1 MDDYLVK
8 SIKNYSFKKGVSR
21 TKEQVYFFIKF
32 DGKKYPISFF
42 DEHVLEVETS
52 VVPNLRG
59 LVDIYKL
66 DKFFAQGLLV
76 MMESNEYIT
85 RYEYKRYTPSKTTQ
99 PSDYAFEVLC
109 KGWEDF
115 KLHC

>member
-8 SIKNYSFKKGVSR
+8 SINNYPSKKELAR
-21 TKEQVYFFIKF
+21 TKEQVHFFIKF
-32 DGKKYPISFF
+32 EGEKYPISFF
-42 DEHVLEVETS
+42 DENFLEVETS
-52 VVPNLRG
+52 IVPKLRG

-85 RYEYKRYTPSKTTQ
+85 KYEYKRYTPSKTTQ
-99 PSDYAFEVLC
+99 PSDYVLQGMC
-109 KGWEDF
+109 KG
-115 KLHC
+115 

>member
-8 SIKNYSFKKGVSR
+8 SINNYSMKKGSAR
-21 TKEQVYFFIKF
+21 TKEQVHFFIRY

-42 DEHVLEVETS
+42 DKNVLEVETS

-85 RYEYKRYTPSKTTQ
+85 KYEYKRYTPSKTVQ
-99 PSDYAFEVLC
+99 PSDYVSLGIC
-109 KGWEDF
+109 KG
-115 KLHC
+115 

>member
-1 MDDYLVK
+1 MDDHLIK
-8 SIKNYSFKKGVSR
+8 SMIKYTVNNGLSR

-85 RYEYKRYTPSKTTQ
+85 KYEYKRYTPSKTTQ
-99 PSDYAFEVLC
+99 PSDYVFEGLC
-109 KGWEDF
+109 KG
-115 KLHC
+115 

>member
-8 SIKNYSFKKGVSR
+8 SIKNYNGKNQLGR
-21 TKEQVYFFIKF
+21 NKEKVHFFIKF

-42 DEHVLEVETS
+42 DENILEVETTI
-52 VVPNLRG
+52 VPHLRG

-66 DKFFAQGLLV
+66 DQFFAQGLLV

-85 RYEYKRYTPSKTTQ
+85 KYEYKRYTPSKIIQ
-99 PSDYAFEVLC
+99 PPDYVFQGKC
-109 KGWEDF
+109 KAS
-115 KLHC
+115 

>member
-1 MDDYLVK
+1 MDDYLIK
-8 SIKNYSFKKGVSR
+8 SIKNYAVKKDLAR
-21 TKEQVYFFIKF
+21 TKEQIHFFIKF

-42 DEHVLEVETS
+42 DESVLEVETS

-66 DKFFAQGLLV
+66 NKFFAQGLLV

-85 RYEYKRYTPSKTTQ
+85 KYEYKRYTPSETMQ
-99 PSDYAFEVLC
+99 PSDYVSEGLC
-109 KGWEDF
+109 KG
-115 KLHC
+115 

>member
-8 SIKNYSFKKGVSR
+8 SINNYPEKKGLAR
-21 TKEQVYFFIKF
+21 TKEQVHFFIKF
-32 DGKKYPISFF
+32 EEKKYPISFF
-42 DEHVLEVETS
+42 DDNFLEVETS
-52 VVPNLRG
+52 IVPKLRG

-85 RYEYKRYTPSKTTQ
+85 KYEYKRYTPSKTTQ
-99 PSDYAFEVLC
+99 PSDYVLQGMC
-109 KGWEDF
+109 KS
-115 KLHC
+115 

>member
-1 MDDYLVK
+1 MK
-8 SIKNYSFKKGVSR
+8 SIKNYSFKKAVTR

-42 DEHVLEVETS
+42 DERVLEVETS

-85 RYEYKRYTPSKTTQ
+85 KYEYKRYTPCKATQ
-99 PSDYAFEVLC
+99 PSDYVFEGLC
-109 KGWEDF
+109 KG
-115 KLHC
+115 

>member
-1 MDDYLVK
+1 MDDHLVK
-8 SIKNYSFKKGVSR
+8 LIKNRTLKKVLSR
-21 TKEQVYFFIKF
+21 TKEQVYFFIRF
-32 DGKKYPISFF
+32 DGRKYPISFF

-85 RYEYKRYTPSKTTQ
+85 RYEYKRYTPSKTKH
-99 PSDYAFEVLC
+99 PSDYVFQGVC
-109 KGWEDF
+109 KG
-115 KLHC
+115 

>member
-8 SIKNYSFKKGVSR
+8 SIKNYAKNRSLAR
-21 TKEQVYFFIKF
+21 TKEQDHFCIKF
-32 DGKKYPISFF
+32 DGKKYPLSFF
-42 DEHVLEVETS
+42 DENVLEVETS

-85 RYEYKRYTPSKTTQ
+85 KYEYKRYTLSNTKQ
-99 PSDYAFEVLC
+99 PSD
-109 KGWEDF
+109 
-115 KLHC
+115 

>member
-8 SIKNYSFKKGVSR
+8 SINNYLKDNALAR
-21 TKEQVYFFIKF
+21 TKEQVHFFIKF
-32 DGKKYPISFF
+32 EGIKYPISFF
-42 DEHVLEVETS
+42 DENFLEVETS
-52 VVPNLRG
+52 IVPKLRG

-85 RYEYKRYTPSKTTQ
+85 KYEYKRYTPSKTTQ
-99 PSDYAFEVLC
+99 PSDYVLQGMC
-109 KGWEDF
+109 EG
-115 KLHC
+115 

>member
-8 SIKNYSFKKGVSR
+8 SIKNYVAKKGSAR
-21 TKEQVYFFIKF
+21 TKEYVHFFIKF

-42 DEHVLEVETS
+42 DENVLEVETS
-52 VVPNLRG
+52 VVPKLRG
-59 LVDIYKL
+59 LVNIYQL

-85 RYEYKRYTPSKTTQ
+85 KYEYKRYTPSNTKQ
-99 PSDYAFEVLC
+99 PFDYVFQGVC
-109 KGWEDF
+109 KG
-115 KLHC
+115 

>member
-1 MDDYLVK
+1 MDDYLVN
-8 SIKNYSFKKGVSR
+8 SMKNYATKKGSVR
-21 TKEQVYFFIKF
+21 TKEQVHFFIKF

-42 DEHVLEVETS
+42 DDNILEIETS
-52 VVPNLRG
+52 IVPNLRG

-85 RYEYKRYTPSKTTQ
+85 RYEYKRYTPSKTNQ
-99 PSDYAFEVLC
+99 PSDYVFAAIC
-109 KGWEDF
+109 NG
-115 KLHC
+115 

>member
-1 MDDYLVK
+1 MDDYSVK
-8 SIKNYSFKKGVSR
+8 SIKNYAVKKGFAR
-21 TKEQVYFFIKF
+21 TKEQVHFFIKF

-42 DEHVLEVETS
+42 DENVLEVETS

-76 MMESNEYIT
+76 MRESNQYIT
-85 RYEYKRYTPSKTTQ
+85 QYEYKRYTPSNITPPT
-99 PSDYAFEVLC
+99 DYVF
-109 KGWEDF
+109 
-115 KLHC
+115 

>member
-8 SIKNYSFKKGVSR
+8 SIENYVAKKGLAR
-21 TKEQVYFFIKF
+21 TKEYVHFFIKF
-32 DGKKYPISFF
+32 DRKKYPISFF
-42 DEHVLEVETS
+42 DENVLEVETS

-76 MMESNEYIT
+76 MMESNKYIT
-85 RYEYKRYTPSKTTQ
+85 KYEYKRYSPSKTMQ
-99 PSDYAFEVLC
+99 PSDYVFQGIC
-109 KGWEDF
+109 KG
-115 KLHC
+115 

>member
-8 SIKNYSFKKGVSR
+8 SINKYPMKKGSAR
-21 TKEQVYFFIKF
+21 TKEQVHFFIKF
-32 DGKKYPISFF
+32 EGEKYPISFF
-42 DEHVLEVETS
+42 DENFLEVETS
-52 VVPNLRG
+52 IVPKLRG

-85 RYEYKRYTPSKTTQ
+85 KYEYKRYTPSKTAQ
-99 PSDYAFEVLC
+99 PSDYVLQGMC
-109 KGWEDF
+109 KG
-115 KLHC
+115 

>member
-1 MDDYLVK
+1 MDDYLIK
-8 SIKNYSFKKGVSR
+8 SIKNYAVKKDLGR
-21 TKEQVYFFIKF
+21 TREQVHFFIKF

-42 DEHVLEVETS
+42 DESVLEVETS

-66 DKFFAQGLLV
+66 NRFFAQGLLV

-99 PSDYAFEVLC
+99 PSDYVFEGFC
-109 KGWEDF
+109 KG
-115 KLHC
+115 

>member
-8 SIKNYSFKKGVSR
+8 SIKNYAVKRGSAR
-21 TKEQVYFFIKF
+21 TKEQVYYFIKF

-42 DEHVLEVETS
+42 DEHILEVETS

-59 LVDIYKL
+59 LVDIYKR

-85 RYEYKRYTPSKTTQ
+85 KYGYKRYTPSKTTQ
-99 PSDYAFEVLC
+99 PSDYAFEGLC
-109 KGWEDF
+109 EG
-115 KLHC
+115 

>member
-8 SIKNYSFKKGVSR
+8 SIENYVAKKGLAR
-21 TKEQVYFFIKF
+21 TKEYVHFFIKF

-42 DEHVLEVETS
+42 DENVLEVETS
-52 VVPNLRG
+52 IVPKLRG

-66 DKFFAQGLLV
+66 DEFFAQGLLV

-85 RYEYKRYTPSKTTQ
+85 KYEYKRYTPCNVKQ
-99 PSDYAFEVLC
+99 PSDYVFQGVC
-109 KGWEDF
+109 KG
-115 KLHC
+115 

>member
-1 MDDYLVK
+1 MDDHLVK
-8 SIKNYSFKKGVSR
+8 SIKNYTVKKALSR
-21 TKEQVYFFIKF
+21 TKEQVYFFIRF
-32 DGKKYPISFF
+32 NGRKYPISFF

-76 MMESNEYIT
+76 MMESNEYLT
-85 RYEYKRYTPSKTTQ
+85 KYEYKRYTPSKTKQ
-99 PSDYAFEVLC
+99 PSDYVFEGVC
-109 KGWEDF
+109 KG
-115 KLHC
+115 

>member
-8 SIKNYSFKKGVSR
+8 SIKNFSPKKGLSR

-42 DEHVLEVETS
+42 DEHILEVETS

-59 LVDIYKL
+59 LVDIYKR

-85 RYEYKRYTPSKTTQ
+85 KYEYKRYTPSKTTQ
-99 PSDYAFEVLC
+99 PSDYVFESLC
-109 KGWEDF
+109 KG
-115 KLHC
+115 

>member
-1 MDDYLVK
+1 MDEYIVK
-8 SIKNYSFKKGVSR
+8 LINNYSTKKGLAR

-32 DGKKYPISFF
+32 EGKKYPISFF
-42 DEHVLEVETS
+42 DEIFLEVETS
-52 VVPNLRG
+52 IVPKLRG

-85 RYEYKRYTPSKTTQ
+85 KYEYKRYTHSKKAQ
-99 PSDYAFEVLC
+99 PSDYVL
-109 KGWEDF
+109 
-115 KLHC
+115 